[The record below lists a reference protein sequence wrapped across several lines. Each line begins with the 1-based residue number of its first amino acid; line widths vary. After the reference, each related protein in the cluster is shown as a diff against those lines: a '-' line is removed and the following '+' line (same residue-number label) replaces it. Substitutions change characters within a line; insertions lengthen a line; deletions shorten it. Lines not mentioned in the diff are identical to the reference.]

1 MKLRQI
7 DDSSNREYTLIAAPP
22 IEFLRGAALG

>member
-7 DDSSNREYTLIAAPP
+7 DDSSNREYTFIAEPP
-22 IEFLRGAALG
+22 IELRGAALG